1 MPFYAARSSANS
13 CRRMR
18 TSPKL
23 TIRHAVIMAVV
34 LAGLCGYWFSQVTG
48 SEVKDDAGQNL
59 TLALNLQ
66 RNHVISMDWEPPYR
80 PSMHRE
86 PVPVATTALAI
97 AMVDAV
103 FGKADLSEHFSGDR
117 ARYLKY
123 QNVLWLILLWTGVFF
138 TAYWFTSSFAL
149 SLAGAVWATLPFS
162 SGLSDTT
169 VDSLCT
175 ELPAAAL
182 LVIASAWLV
191 VGTRKG
197 RPWFFVAS
205 GVCFGLL
212 ALTKAAVLYV
222 FLGLVALL
230 LLCYAAI
237 GDHAVRGQRVKATV
251 AMVLAF
257 AAVVLPW
264 MYRNLDQLGVF
275 QISARGGETLMGRA
289 LLNQMSWEEYRGTLY
304 AWGRRPL
311 RPIIGRILGFSPSDL
326 ERGGRL
332 ARLNDDLGTADFH
345 RDDVAAMLAGDPDAA
360 LSFYMRV
367 RAENVKVQRE
377 LEQAGHANPEV
388 GADRILQ
395 ARALQMIKADMGRH
409 LAMTI
414 PLIYRGATVSFAFL
428 VFALGYCLLRRDYAL
443 SLFIVPALALL
454 GLYALLSNV
463 FITRYE
469 LPALPVAT
477 VVAFALLHSFWRTSR
492 MPHRIDATSA
502 G

>member
-1 MPFYAARSSANS
+1 
-13 CRRMR
+13 MR
-18 TSPKL
+18 TLPKL
-23 TIRHAVIMAVV
+23 TIRQGVIVAVV
-34 LAGLCGYWFSQVTG
+34 LAGLCGYWFSQITG
-48 SEVKDDAGQNL
+48 SEVKDDAWQNL

-80 PSMHRE
+80 PSMYRE
-86 PVPVATTALAI
+86 PVPVVTTALAVGI
-97 AMVDAV
+97 VDAV

-117 ARYLKY
+117 AKYLKY

-138 TAYWFTSSFAL
+138 AAYWFTSSFAL
-149 SLAGAVWATLPFS
+149 SLAGAVWAALPFS

-169 VDSLCT
+169 LDSLCT

-205 GVCFGLL
+205 GFCFGLL

-237 GDHAVRGQRVKATV
+237 GDRAVQVQRLKATV
-251 AMVLAF
+251 LMVLAF
-257 AAVVLPW
+257 TVVVLPW
-264 MYRNLDQLGVF
+264 MYRNLDQLGDF
-275 QISARGGETLMGRA
+275 QISARGGETLMSRA
-289 LLNQMSWEEYRGTLY
+289 ILNQMSWEEYRGTFY
-304 AWGRRPL
+304 AWGRSPL

-345 RDDVAAMLAGDPDAA
+345 RDDVAAVLAGDPDAA
-360 LSFYMRV
+360 LSYYMRG
-367 RAENVKVQRE
+367 RAENVKVQRK

-388 GADRILQ
+388 EADRVLRE
-395 ARALQMIKADMGRH
+395 RALQMIKEDMGRH
-409 LAMTI
+409 LAMKV

-428 VFALGYCLLRRDYAL
+428 ILALGYCLLRRGYAL
-443 SLFIVPALALL
+443 PLFIVPALALL
-454 GLYALLSNV
+454 GFYALLSNV

-477 VVAFALLHSFWRTSR
+477 VAAFALLHSFWRTSGMAR
-492 MPHRIDATSA
+492 KVEATSA

>member
-1 MPFYAARSSANS
+1 
-13 CRRMR
+13 MR

-23 TIRHAVIMAVV
+23 TILQGVIVAVV
-34 LAGLCGYWFSQVTG
+34 LAGLCGYWFSQITG
-48 SEVKDDAGQNL
+48 SEVKNDASQNL

-86 PVPVATTALAI
+86 PVPVATTALAA

-103 FGKADLSEHFSGDR
+103 FGKADLSEHFAGDR

-191 VGTRKG
+191 VGTRQG

-205 GVCFGLL
+205 GFCFGLL

-264 MYRNLDQLGVF
+264 MYRNLDQLGDF
-275 QISARGGETLMGRA
+275 QISGRGGGILMSRA
-289 LLNQMSWEEYRGTLY
+289 LLNQMSWEEYRGTFY

-311 RPIIGRILGFSPSDL
+311 RPFIGRILGFPPSDL

-345 RDDVAAMLAGDPDAA
+345 RDDMAAVLAGDPDAA
-360 LSFYMRV
+360 LSYNMRGW
-367 RAENVKVQRE
+367 AENVKIQRE

-388 GADRILQ
+388 EADRLLQ
-395 ARALQMIKADMGRH
+395 ERALPMIKEDMGRH
-409 LAMTI
+409 LAMTV
-414 PLIYRGATVSFAFL
+414 PLIYRGSTVSFAFL
-428 VFALGYCLLRRDYAL
+428 ALALGYCLLRRDYAL

-454 GLYALLSNV
+454 GFYALLSNV
-463 FITRYE
+463 FISRYE

-477 VVAFALLHSFWRTSR
+477 VVAFALLQVVMEKERKIPPTNQSQD
-492 MPHRIDATSA
+492 PGA
-502 G
+502 